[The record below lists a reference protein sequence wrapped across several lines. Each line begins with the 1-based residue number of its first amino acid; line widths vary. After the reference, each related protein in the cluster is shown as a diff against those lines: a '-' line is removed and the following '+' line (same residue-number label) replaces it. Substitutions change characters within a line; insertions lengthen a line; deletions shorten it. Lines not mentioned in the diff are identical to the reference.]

1 MARHDFWTDRL
12 SDHLDGEL
20 PDDQRLAVEEHL
32 AGCADCRQVAHEL
45 AEVKRRARALGGV
58 TPPRDLWPDI
68 RARLDG
74 DADVVDLT
82 LHLDPPPF
90 VPGETP
96 RPRRGGVW
104 RTAATVALMAGTG
117 AVGWGLRA
125 GLDGGA
131 APDAGPV
138 ATAPL
143 PDGASPATFV
153 AEGVDAAVLAREVS
167 ELEQLLSTDPAGLDP
182 ETILVLRKNLTIIQT
197 AVAESRAALERDPD
211 NAYVRRHLEGAVA
224 RQRAFLRQ
232 ATSLLAADD

>member
-20 PDDQRLAVEEHL
+20 PDEERRAVEEHL
-32 AGCADCRQVAHEL
+32 AGCTDCRQVAHEL

-74 DADVVDLT
+74 DTDVVDLT
-82 LHLDPPPF
+82 LRLDPPPSF
-90 VPGETP
+90 RGDAP
-96 RPRRGGVW
+96 RRRRGGVW
-104 RTAATVALMAGTG
+104 RAAATVALMAGTG
-117 AVGWGLRA
+117 AAGWGLRA
-125 GLDGGA
+125 GLEGDG
-131 APDAGPV
+131 APAPESV
-138 ATAPL
+138 ATAPVS
-143 PDGASPATFV
+143 DGTSPATFV

-167 ELEQLLSTDPAGLDP
+167 ELERLLSTDPAGLDP
-182 ETILVLRKNLTIIQT
+182 ETVQVLKKNLSIIQT